1 MIPIAFPEANMNFKA
16 PDDLEESQCATIPAY
31 RGKIAGGS
39 VDGIDVVVVA
49 WLPSSEDL
57 RRLAQGEPIFL
68 SVVGGLPP
76 HFLTT
81 DFYTATHPA

>member
-1 MIPIAFPEANMNFKA
+1 MNFKA

-31 RGKIAGGS
+31 RGVISGGS
-39 VDGIDVVVVA
+39 VDGIPVVVVA
-49 WLPSSEDL
+49 WL
-57 RRLAQGEPIFL
+57 
-68 SVVGGLPP
+68 P